1 MHVLF
6 TAFDREVKRRGLFK
20 MDTVGDAYICA
31 GFIQGPTR
39 SADSV
44 CRDVLAAAGA
54 MLRAVD
60 AYRVAATAAGQSTL
74 VRCRIGVA
82 VGPVVAGALGR
93 LQPRFHLFGPGLREA
108 EMCEQTGR
116 EGALHASQ
124 AFISALR
131 GAGIPSDDWKASAVP
146 SQRDRTTSMVEVKTR
161 SSFPQTSFRSFGLWN
176 GSSRRVMWESEEADK
191 LDVRLDV
198 DERSSRADSV
208 VLDPLAGWEVIE
220 EAGADRCSSAA
231 AARILLRPGPG
242 GRYSVDFSPVLPYK
256 IFATSDGHAASP
268 SQKGSPLRRAAAGA
282 ARYCAAA
289 GLMTLWSTRQQ
300 NGAAAELAWV
310 DDPMGDHVFATLNSA
325 SLEQPTAN
333 GKEDAA
339 SVHRG
344 KGETLLLAVP
354 GEVQRDSE
362 IANLPWTLDDD
373 TRIDTRRCVSKDEGK
388 C

>member
-176 GSSRRVMWESEEADK
+176 GSSRRVMWES
-191 LDVRLDV
+191 
-198 DERSSRADSV
+198 
-208 VLDPLAGWEVIE
+208 
-220 EAGADRCSSAA
+220 
-231 AARILLRPGPG
+231 
-242 GRYSVDFSPVLPYK
+242 
-256 IFATSDGHAASP
+256 
-268 SQKGSPLRRAAAGA
+268 
-282 ARYCAAA
+282 
-289 GLMTLWSTRQQ
+289 
-300 NGAAAELAWV
+300 
-310 DDPMGDHVFATLNSA
+310 
-325 SLEQPTAN
+325 
-333 GKEDAA
+333 
-339 SVHRG
+339 
-344 KGETLLLAVP
+344 
-354 GEVQRDSE
+354 
-362 IANLPWTLDDD
+362 
-373 TRIDTRRCVSKDEGK
+373 
-388 C
+388 